1 MHMQYDIARKCKGD
15 VPGFLGRLLFMQAA
29 AIPVIDA
36 RVGIL
41 VALAF
46 PFSLPFGSTC
56 TQLSH
61 ICTCVILKQA
71 LELTFGLPFLVAAR
85 RCRVRIVPRTFI
97 LCVRRWGTCEKEN
110 GDSLTAA

>member
-1 MHMQYDIARKCKGD
+1 MHMQCDIARKCKGY
-15 VPGFLGRLLFMQAA
+15 VPGFLGRLLLMQAV
-29 AIPVIDA
+29 AIPVVVA

-46 PFSLPFGSTC
+46 PFSFALGDTC
-56 TQLSH
+56 AQVSH

-71 LELTFGLPFLVAAR
+71 LELTFGLPFLVATL

-97 LCVRRWGTCEKEN
+97 LCVRRWSTCEKEN

>member
-1 MHMQYDIARKCKGD
+1 MHCGIVLKCKINM
-15 VPGFLGRLLFMQAA
+15 PGFLGRLLFMQAI
-29 AIPVIDA
+29 AIPVIVA

-46 PFSLPFGSTC
+46 PFSFSLGGTC

-71 LELTFGLPFLVAAR
+71 LELTFGLPFLVATR
-85 RCRVRIVPRTFI
+85 RCRVRRVLRTFI
-97 LCVRRWGTCEKEN
+97 LCVRRWSTREKEN
-110 GDSLTAA
+110 GDSLRAA